1 MAEPFPEPAD
11 DAPFVVG
18 GVVEN
23 LPWDS
28 YILRGALDT
37 AAQLRLVDRIASLAG
52 YASERWP
59 ERAAG
64 QDHPAIVASHATG
77 AVERPRE
84 CRRACGLARCRG
96 HCGRDVGTLYARPD
110 DVFDLARDIA
120 ARIEQQ
126 RGATAT
132 ATAGAPAP
140 SMDPIAF
147 DATHFWSLV
156 YGDRTPDLS
165 RANLDGADDGGAR
178 RSESGTDDG
187 GGVAGGAAPG
197 RNCGRMQSHLDR
209 PIGWTLSLS
218 VGRAVTFNL
227 GRPPTPGSMYHAS
240 TNLANAAPGQG
251 GAGVDVTLRSG
262 DAALFRGHAVFHAV
276 DGFADDEPGVLDGH
290 GTTRRAGRMGKDD
303 GADSESFEAPE
314 GWASRLLA
322 PSRATPPRD
331 GWEPARLALLFRD
344 EEDAR

>member
-1 MAEPFPEPAD
+1 MSQRPTRSPRGKKSVMAEPFPEPAD
-11 DAPFVVG
+11 DAPFAVG
-18 GVVEN
+18 GVVEM

-96 HCGRDVGTLYARPD
+96 HCGRDVGALYARPD

-120 ARIEQQ
+120 ARIERQ
-126 RGATAT
+126 RGES
-132 ATAGAPAP
+132 AGA
-140 SMDPIAF
+140 SSHDPIAF
-147 DATHFWSLV
+147 DATPFWSLV
-156 YGDRTPDLS
+156 YGDRTPG
-165 RANLDGADDGGAR
+165 RRHEKR
-178 RSESGTDDG
+178 RSESGDTAGAGGG

-227 GRPPTPGSMYHAS
+227 GRHPTPGSMYASS
-240 TNLANAAPGQG
+240 TNYANAAPGQG
-251 GAGVDVTLRSG
+251 GAGVDVILRSG

-276 DGFADDEPGVLDGH
+276 DGFADEEP
-290 GTTRRAGRMGKDD
+290 GTTR
-303 GADSESFEAPE
+303 GAVGGGGDWGGISSSAPE

-322 PSRATPPRD
+322 PSRATPSRD